1 MPGIPRN
8 SGHLGSKWTP
18 GFVKSCQLELAN
30 CSPTFA
36 GNSVEF
42 RANRDLQAKS
52 CQLRF
57 ENSSLW
63 VAGFWFYSLDLPDF
77 PWNSWQIGGG
87 KSPTLVGG
95 ILKIWWKWVEKN
107 EKIKTSDAGFW
118 AGIAKSRWPTLI
130 KINFP
135 RKMLMQG
142 VQIRSYRHS
151 VILFQLATV
160 ALRSLAFVRFRQP
173 LLRSWQEALD
183 TLGTTSTFCGLTRC
197 PRSFGGCDS

>member
-1 MPGIPRN
+1 MPGIPWN

-95 ILKIWWKWVEKN
+95 ILKIWWKWVEKM
-107 EKIKTSDAGFW
+107 K
-118 AGIAKSRWPTLI
+118 KSRHQMPD
-130 KINFP
+130 
-135 RKMLMQG
+135 
-142 VQIRSYRHS
+142 SE
-151 VILFQLATV
+151 LA
-160 ALRSLAFVRFRQP
+160 LPNPDDQRLSK
-173 LLRSWQEALD
+173 
-183 TLGTTSTFCGLTRC
+183 STFQEKCWCKACKSEVTGIQWFFSSWPPSLWGHWHLSGSGSLC
-197 PRSFGGCDS
+197 